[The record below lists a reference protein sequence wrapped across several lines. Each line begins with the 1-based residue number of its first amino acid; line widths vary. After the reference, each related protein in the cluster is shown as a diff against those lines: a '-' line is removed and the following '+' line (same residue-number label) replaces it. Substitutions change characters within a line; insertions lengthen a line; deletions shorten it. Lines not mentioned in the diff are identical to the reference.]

1 MSNEKIRNTLNKR
14 QRIQEGAIKKMDNQ
28 KKLAT
33 QGIQDERTTKT
44 QLNMCWTPLCANKH
58 KIQDVIPLQTTGD
71 KDQCFNAEF
80 VTDITADL
88 QAYKTGE
95 I

>member
-1 MSNEKIRNTLNKR
+1 
-14 QRIQEGAIKKMDNQ
+14 
-28 KKLAT
+28 
-33 QGIQDERTTKT
+33 
-44 QLNMCWTPLCANKH
+44 MCWTPLYANKH

-71 KDQCFNAEF
+71 KDQCFYAEF
-80 VTDITADL
+80 VTDITTDL